1 MEHVQEQV
9 EIDSFSVE
17 ARLDVLCKKM
27 EQLSS
32 STAKTDLHL
41 EYLLVED
48 FFRDRFRRSTSRRK
62 KTEGR
67 KIGGGQTFI
76 N

>member
-1 MEHVQEQV
+1 MGNIQEQK

-17 ARLDVLCKKM
+17 ARLGVLYNKM
-27 EQLSS
+27 EQLPSS
-32 STAKTDLHL
+32 AVKTDLHL
-41 EYLLVED
+41 EYLLVKD

-62 KTEGR
+62 KTEGQ